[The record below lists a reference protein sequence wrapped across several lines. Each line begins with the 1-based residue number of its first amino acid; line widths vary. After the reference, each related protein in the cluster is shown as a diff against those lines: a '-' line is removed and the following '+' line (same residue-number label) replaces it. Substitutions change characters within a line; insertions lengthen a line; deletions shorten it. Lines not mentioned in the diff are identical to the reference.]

1 MTRWKGTIHGP
12 KDTPYKGGTFVIDI
26 KLIGNYPFEPPKVKF
41 DTKVWHPNVSS
52 QTGAIC
58 LDILRQEWSAALT
71 IKTALIS
78 VRAMLSSPEP
88 DDPQDE
94 VVARE
99 YKTEVSE

>member
-1 MTRWKGTIHGP
+1 MEKPPDGQKKEDDQKRLALCLKG
-12 KDTPYKGGTFVIDI
+12 DVDDEASDV
-26 KLIGNYPFEPPKVKF
+26 EPPKVKF